1 MQTHFTTNYI
11 HHTLQPPPII
21 QCLSPIQT
29 QTDFAIGN
37 HKNSTVSLTGNYIYF
52 YNSCL
57 QNNHNTNVS
66 TIVSPRSRL
75 DIWRVHEVSSSV
87 MARHGNGNF

>member
-1 MQTHFTTNYI
+1 MQLHIDSAVDTHKTSTI
-11 HHTLQPPPII
+11 TL
-21 QCLSPIQT
+21 T
-29 QTDFAIGN
+29 Y
-37 HKNSTVSLTGNYIYF
+37 NYIYF

-75 DIWRVHEVSSSV
+75 DIWRGYEVSFSV

>member
-11 HHTLQPPPII
+11 YHTLQPPPII
-21 QCLSPIQT
+21 QNLPLIQL
-29 QTDFAIGN
+29 QIHSAIGN
-37 HKNSTVSLTGNYIYF
+37 HKTSTITLNDNYIYF